1 MTTTALPSAPAWA
14 SEWVGILFLARG
26 RTREALDCWGLVR
39 EVYATRYGVT
49 LPAWDEYE
57 GVSDRRAL
65 AECIDACRP
74 FATPIDRADAR
85 EGDLVVF
92 AIAGHPC
99 HVGILLADPW
109 FLHARDGRRSGIERL
124 DAPEWANR
132 IDGFFR
138 WPR

>member
-1 MTTTALPSAPAWA
+1 MTSATIPTVPAWA
-14 SEWVGILFLARG
+14 SEWVGVPFLARG
-26 RTREALDCWGLVR
+26 RGRDAFDCWGLCVQ
-39 EVYATRYGVT
+39 VYAARYGVA

-65 AECIDACRP
+65 AECVEACRP
-74 FATPIDRADAR
+74 FAREVPRAEAQ

-109 FLHARDGRRSGIERL
+109 FLHARDGRKSGIERL
-124 DAPEWANR
+124 DSPAWANR